1 MAATGDEYDE
11 VERGQAKPKEQGRDN
26 DKADNDG
33 DGDGEIELLPVDGLD
48 EEDTVDGLDD
58 LEEEDVEDGADDA
71 DESGSAVDGLDGDLA
86 AWDEVEREYG
96 VFQREAVEFIYYHF
110 VYMGRR
116 KPAADATAA
125 TAAAAATAAGFD
137 VREVKTEVLEFA
149 EGKTA
154 LESSVLMSLIKNNE
168 VHRRRRYKVHKMLRY
183 NVTADIQKVEA
194 VVKGGDAALDVAPYF
209 KTFECYTDIPFDDG
223 MIELD
228 GHNAL
233 YVFMAEDAPLRG
245 AHARRSRGRQ
255 RGGGANNNNNNS
267 GGGGGRPFRR
277 TRHAPTS
284 TAA

>member
-1 MAATGDEYDE
+1 MATTGDKHGKDEGEEE
-11 VERGQAKPKEQGRDN
+11 VELLEGDGLELDDDGVDVDEADGDN
-26 DKADNDG
+26 LDGELDEAEG
-33 DGDGEIELLPVDGLD
+33 DGDGIEL
-48 EEDTVDGLDD
+48 DD
-58 LEEEDVEDGADDA
+58 NDDADADADA
-71 DESGSAVDGLDGDLA
+71 DESGSAVDGLEGDLA

-96 VFQREAVEFIYYHF
+96 VFQREPVEFIYYHF

-116 KPAADATAA
+116 KPPPAV
-125 TAAAAATAAGFD
+125 GFD

-183 NVTADIQKVEA
+183 NVTADIQRVEA

-209 KTFECYTDIPFDDG
+209 KTFECYTDVPFDDG
-223 MIELD
+223 MVELD

-233 YVFMAEDAPLRG
+233 YIFMAEDAPLRG

-255 RGGGANNNNNNS
+255 RGAAANNTGNTGN
-267 GGGGGRPFRR
+267 GGRPFRR
-277 TRHAPTS
+277 TRHAPTP
-284 TAA
+284 AVAP